1 MVVVMD
7 KGCVRWVGSP
17 ADLTISQYSSFFSTM
32 TRSTSLESHDQ
43 ELKIPSVRANEDLQQ
58 DNGSQ
63 LIAGEVQE
71 IIEEEERKEGK
82 VEFAVYR
89 WVIFVV
95 A

>member
-1 MVVVMD
+1 M
-7 KGCVRWVGSP
+7 
-17 ADLTISQYSSFFSTM
+17 
-32 TRSTSLESHDQ
+32 
-43 ELKIPSVRANEDLQQ
+43 RANEDLQQ

-95 A
+95 AWHFTPGGCFFSFFFLLKQILQHIFETYVIFL